1 MNQVHVLV
9 SYESSCQVLGAF
21 TDKSLI
27 EEYVACLCEDEG
39 QSFEARGEQCSD
51 PELAV
56 WTVAL
61 DDPRFIR
68 EPLDSR
74 ENTKTKEVH
83 VLSNGF
89 GEILGAFTD
98 KALLEDSVAYPPDD
112 KCRYCETYESR
123 GETCPYRQ
131 SFIDTVALDDPSLI
145 AYCKDRI
152 AQVRAGIVKE
162 PLSKVIPARIKVN
175 GAETMLEVR
184 SLSNGGWEMCCV
196 DPLVGEFHIESA
208 DVLHREFRGEWL
220 RETEAVLRLHL
231 TQWQPD
237 PNDGDEPS

>member
-1 MNQVHVLV
+1 MNEIHVLINFDGV
-9 SYESSCQVLGAF
+9 PIGAF
-21 TDKSLI
+21 SDKSLI
-27 EEYVACLCEDEG
+27 EEYVMCPCEDDCEYCESLAAPG
-39 QSFEARGEQCSD
+39 KKWTGELYVEA
-51 PELAV
+51 
-56 WTVAL
+56 VAL
-61 DDPRFIR
+61 NNPSFIR
-68 EPLDSR
+68 DAKSGR
-74 ENTKTKEVH
+74 EATIMSEIH

-98 KALLEDSVAYPPDD
+98 KDLLEESVAYPPDD
-112 KCRYCETYESR
+112 KCQYCERYESP

-131 SFIDTVALDDPSLI
+131 SFIDTVAVDSLNLI
-145 AYCKDRI
+145 QHFKDRI
-152 AQVRAGIVKE
+152 AEVRAGIVKE

-196 DPLVGEFHIESA
+196 DPLVGEFHIDSA
-208 DVLHREFRGEWL
+208 DVLHREFRGEWF

-237 PNDGDEPS
+237 PKDGD